1 MRRSAWLNLIAPV
14 IAVAVAL
21 LACSVLIVLSTDRSP
36 AFVYGKMWEFGST
49 SASMGSAINRAVPLY
64 LSAVAVAIG
73 FKMGLFNIGVEGQ
86 YRLAVLIAA
95 WAGAQVT
102 LPAPLHVGFII
113 VVAMVTGGLWAA
125 LPAVLKVSR
134 GINEVI
140 STIMLNAIATGLAAW
155 LFDSFLSVKDDTLS
169 PSTKDLPA
177 SALMPDLGRI
187 GKSDP
192 VTGWALGALVL
203 GVVFAVVVW
212 RTRFGFDL
220 RASGANPTAARV
232 SGIPAKAMIAR
243 ALILSGAVA
252 GLVGLPALQ
261 SDLGHYSNDLPIGL
275 GFSGIAVALLGRN
288 NPAGM
293 GVAALLFGILDRSAL
308 VLDLEGIPRE
318 VVRIM
323 QAVIVLAV
331 VIAYEVVGRWQQR
344 RIQNQIGSATA
355 RVDTHGGPAAEV
367 APA

>member
-1 MRRSAWLNLIAPV
+1 LIAPV

-275 GFSGIAVALLGRN
+275 G
-288 NPAGM
+288 
-293 GVAALLFGILDRSAL
+293 ILDRSAL

-344 RIQNQIGSATA
+344 RIQSQIGSGTG
-355 RVDTHGGPAAEV
+355 RVDTNSGPAAEV